1 MAQYKTFSTMASD
14 TRSKSASAFP
24 EVASVNSLKN
34 RNEIINNNSGVVIYY
49 YAKWCSPCENF
60 SGRYNEIA
68 HNYANKGLVLVKEDV
83 DLEIDNKPVDI
94 TAVPCFHFYKNGVF
108 QEKMTLTG
116 VEEKIFLEN
125 LQRLI

>member
-14 TRSKSASAFP
+14 TKSKAASAFP
-24 EVASVNSLKN
+24 EVMSISSLKN
-34 RNEIINNNSGVVIYY
+34 RNEVISNNSAVVIYY
-49 YAKWCSPCENF
+49 YAEWCTPCTNF
-60 SGRYNEIA
+60 SNNYKEIA

-116 VEEKIFLEN
+116 AEKDTFLEK
-125 LQRLI
+125 LQLLI